1 MLCYRNWRQFWLLLW
16 KNWLLQKKKVILTI
30 FLVLFPISLAMIIV
44 LMKHIAE
51 PDEVQLSGKEVNY
64 MYATFSVTPDF
75 TDFGKNK
82 IVFAYAPKTN
92 LVARLVLRAAT
103 LMGVNISSGM
113 T

>member
-1 MLCYRNWRQFWLLLW
+1 MLLW

-30 FLVLFPISLAMIIV
+30 FLVLFPISFAMIIV

-51 PDEVQLSGKEVNY
+51 PDEVQLPRKEIW
-64 MYATFSVTPDF
+64 YATFSVTPDF